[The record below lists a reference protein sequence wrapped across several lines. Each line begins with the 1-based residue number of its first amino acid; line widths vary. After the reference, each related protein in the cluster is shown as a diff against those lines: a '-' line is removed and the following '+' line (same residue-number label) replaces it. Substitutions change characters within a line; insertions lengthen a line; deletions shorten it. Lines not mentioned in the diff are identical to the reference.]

1 MRRSARVKR
10 AATRRGTSADRR
22 TTLEAPPWS
31 AVTGPEPI
39 IESMLEPPVRDE
51 APTDDA
57 ITEYDQMLFVT
68 YLRLLDAAADRSA
81 TWEEVCRI
89 VLRIDPA
96 GEPDRARRAYDTH
109 MARARWMTEVG
120 WGHLMRMSRLH

>member
-1 MRRSARVKR
+1 M
-10 AATRRGTSADRR
+10 
-22 TTLEAPPWS
+22 
-31 AVTGPEPI
+31 
-39 IESMLEPPVRDE
+39 RDE
-51 APTDDA
+51 APTDDT
-57 ITEYDQMLFVT
+57 ITDYDQMLFIT

-96 GEPDRARRAYDTH
+96 REPDRARRAYDTH

-120 WGHLMRMSRLH
+120 WRHLMRMSRLH

>member
-1 MRRSARVKR
+1 MRRSARAKR

-31 AVTGPEPI
+31 AVTGPDPI
-39 IESMLEPPVRDE
+39 IESMLEPPVRDA

-57 ITEYDQMLFVT
+57 ITDYAQMLFVT
-68 YLRLLDAAADRSA
+68 YLRLLDAAADGSA

-96 GEPDRARRAYDTH
+96 RETDRARRAYDTH
-109 MARARWMTEVG
+109 MARARWMTEV
-120 WGHLMRMSRLH
+120 